1 MHYYSFNISDF
12 NNSTRHLSRLE
23 RSIYR
28 DLIDYYYDKELPL
41 PKDIAEVSRKI
52 IAVSED
58 EISAVKQILKEF
70 FTLEDGCYTHHKIEK
85 ELSIYRSK
93 ADTARANGKLGGRP
107 KKPIETQPVILANP
121 EESGS
126 KANQELITNNHKP
139 ITNIKDIREN
149 SKSLSPVPYAK
160 ILELYHS
167 TLPELS
173 KVEKL
178 TDKRK
183 SYIRQRWISK
193 DIEDLD
199 TWKEFFEYVKKSKF
213 LTGQVQAQ
221 NGRKTFRADLE
232 WLTKESNFVKIWEGN
247 YHGEI

>member
-1 MHYYSFNISDF
+1 MHYYKFNIGNYYRHT
-12 NNSTRHLSRLE
+12 NNLSLLE
-23 RSIYR
+23 DLAYR
-28 DLIDYYYDKELPL
+28 RMLDKYYLNEQPF
-41 PKDIAEVSRKI
+41 PNDIAKIARLIGMRESLDEVSI
-52 IAVSED
+52 I
-58 EISAVKQILKEF
+58 
-70 FTLEDGCYTHHKIEK
+70 LEDYFYLKDGEWYNESADESIKAYQSNSEINK
-85 ELSIYRSK
+85 E
-93 ADTARANGKLGGRP
+93 NGKKGGRP
-107 KKPIETQPVILANP
+107 RKITQSVTDGNP
-121 EESGS
+121 SESEPKG
-126 KANQELITNNHKP
+126 NQEPLTNNHKP
-139 ITNIKDIREN
+139 ITNIKDIRGN
-149 SKSLSPVPYAK
+149 SKSLPPVPYAK

-199 TWKEFFEYVKKSKF
+199 TWKEFFQYVKKSKF